1 MVKTIKLTNPYAQ
14 QLDRMVMEAKMEE
27 LDEETEN
34 QDLKNYLT
42 EQVDGQINL
51 LNQICKDEKRRN
63 AQHTS
68 VFATFMS
75 VI

>member
-14 QLDRMVMEAKMEE
+14 YLDKMVTEANIAE

-42 EQVDGQINL
+42 EQVDG
-51 LNQICKDEKRRN
+51 
-63 AQHTS
+63 
-68 VFATFMS
+68 
-75 VI
+75 

>member
-42 EQVDGQINL
+42 E
-51 LNQICKDEKRRN
+51 
-63 AQHTS
+63 
-68 VFATFMS
+68 
-75 VI
+75 